1 MARKSSSQLS
11 LAKIGVTLL
20 VIAVVGGIFIM
31 LTSSGEKR
39 TVSGQ
44 NNFPIEEYMLF
55 GSSLRDNEY
64 VLYGK
69 VENRLTDAGGDLIT
83 LVIKRDGYGEERL
96 PVIVPRD
103 ARTVNVERE
112 QNYRFVVKV
121 ENKGDSKGLI
131 VAKEITQ

>member
-11 LAKIGVTLL
+11 LAKIGITLL

-39 TVSGQ
+39 AVSGQ

-83 LVIKRDGYGEERL
+83 LVIKRDGHGEDRL

-112 QNYRFVVKV
+112 QSYRFVVKV